1 MIFPLTD
8 MVMLADSSESWT
20 VLQLF
25 EKGGWLMW
33 VLLVLSIIMVMVAF
47 VCLWTTR
54 ESAVLPQRMVM
65 SVDSYIRRKDYA
77 GLISLCEKD
86 DSSFSRTV
94 HVIVLFLQRNRR
106 AESPR
111 PPAVSENTVIV
122 GGGNVAIDAA
132 RAAVRLGA
140 KNVTVVYRRTREDM
154 PAAAEEV
161 AEAEASRQANILTRQ
176 ISWLS
181 DIGAIAPMIGLLG
194 TVWGMMKT
202 FKELADGNFEGAKN
216 MGMANGIYEAMITTA
231 GGLVLAIP
239 SMLAY
244 VFFRSRIQ
252 KHITNM
258 EVAVTHVLSS
268 LSVVK
273 YREQHPGR
281 VAMRGMVNEQIVDD
295 DE

>member
-1 MIFPLTD
+1 MILPLTD

-33 VLLVLSIIMVMVAF
+33 VLLVLSIIMLMVAF

-94 HVIVLFLQRNRR
+94 HVIVLFLQRNPR
-106 AESPR
+106 ASMDE
-111 PPAVSENTVIV
+111 
-122 GGGNVAIDAA
+122 
-132 RAAVRLGA
+132 VR
-140 KNVTVVYRRTREDM
+140 
-154 PAAAEEV
+154 EV

>member
-1 MIFPLTD
+1 MILPLTD
-8 MVMLADSSESWT
+8 MVMLADSSESWP

-33 VLLVLSIIMVMVAF
+33 VLLVLSIIMLMVAF

-94 HVIVLFLQRNRR
+94 HVIVLFLQRNPR
-106 AESPR
+106 ASMDE
-111 PPAVSENTVIV
+111 
-122 GGGNVAIDAA
+122 
-132 RAAVRLGA
+132 VR
-140 KNVTVVYRRTREDM
+140 
-154 PAAAEEV
+154 EV

-194 TVWGMMKT
+194 TVWGIMKT

-231 GGLVLAIP
+231 GGVVLAIP
-239 SMLAY
+239 SMPAY
-244 VFFRSRIQ
+244 VFFRSRTQ
-252 KHITNM
+252 KHTTNLA
-258 EVAVTHVLSS
+258 VAVTHVLSS

-273 YREQHPGR
+273 YREQPPGR
-281 VAMRGMVNEQIVDD
+281 VALRGMVNEQIVDD
-295 DE
+295 AE

>member
-1 MIFPLTD
+1 MILPLTD
-8 MVMLADSSESWT
+8 MVMLADSSESWP

-25 EKGGWLMW
+25 EKGGWLLW
-33 VLLVLSIIMVMVAF
+33 VLLVLSILMLMVAF

-94 HVIVLFLQRNRR
+94 HVIVLFLQRNPR
-106 AESPR
+106 ASMDE
-111 PPAVSENTVIV
+111 
-122 GGGNVAIDAA
+122 
-132 RAAVRLGA
+132 VR
-140 KNVTVVYRRTREDM
+140 
-154 PAAAEEV
+154 EV

-268 LSVVK
+268 LSVVT
-273 YREQHPGR
+273 YREQHSGR
-281 VAMRGMVNEQIVDD
+281 VALRGLGNAQIVEDG
-295 DE
+295 E